1 MKFKSLVQTI
11 LVEASK
17 KDVLINKLGVEE
29 STADELVSLCGPLA
43 VFMANKLIDAQMD
56 IFKSWGGEK
65 ALKTKKDAVENL
77 FRLVGHK
84 KNEITSIMDWFRVGL
99 NGDLSEYRNYTFNQ
113 LYEKSKQWHDE
124 LTAGGGKIDYIE
136 EDEIIIDFRKD
147 GIGFYWVNLD
157 TNYSPEECDRMGHC
171 GRTNNSN
178 NIFSLR
184 ETKPLLNNH
193 TLNKSHLTA
202 AVGIEDKKLY
212 QLKGPKNSKPKTEY
226 HQFIIPF
233 LLTEYVEGFGS
244 EYQSANDFKISD
256 LTLEEVKSLYQQK
269 PVLFEGFSE
278 RRLLWQ
284 NKIIEKPAMNF
295 TLTFDRNDL
304 DKYVD
309 GDYVIREYKNK
320 ETGQTKKYY
329 MFDAILDGDTWEL
342 WDSHS
347 YEGDWE
353 TGIKYHTN
361 KNTENRLWAM
371 VKEWAEKDGIEL
383 DEDYDLIQAIE
394 EIDTQG
400 QIQSAI
406 RSALSDCEGDSY
418 ANYLYNQLKDA
429 VSELGVVSNWGD
441 NNISIDIDLEEM
453 VIEHT
458 TWETYEEALE
468 ICGGELSC
476 TFYEMISNGDI
487 EKPKFDPDERYTP
500 DVDDDLFNEILI
512 DRLNEI

>member
-17 KDVLINKLGVEE
+17 KDVLMNKLGVEE

-56 IFKSWGGEK
+56 IYKSWGGEK
-65 ALKTKKDAVENL
+65 DLRTKKDAVENL

-256 LTLEEVKSLYQQK
+256 LTLEEVKSLYEQK

-284 NKIIEKPAMNF
+284 NKIIEKPSMNF

-309 GDYVIREYKNK
+309 GDYVIRQYKNQ

-361 KNTENRLWAM
+361 KNSEDRLWAM
-371 VKEWAEKDGIEL
+371 IKEWAEKDGIEL

-394 EIDTQG
+394 EVDVHG

-476 TFYEMISNGDI
+476 AFYEMISNGDI